1 MPPPVSSAGGWAAAG
16 EGPLTR
22 ADLDGVRFDT
32 AVRGYR
38 MDQVDALLERV
49 RMSLDDAAH
58 RPSVNTEGAGVGGDA
73 YPGTASQDPEASRVG
88 SLHRFPR
95 VSSSSEGAPVTTD
108 AERAERGEKE

>member
-1 MPPPVSSAGGWAAAG
+1 
-16 EGPLTR
+16 
-22 ADLDGVRFDT
+22 GVRFDT

-49 RMSLDDAAH
+49 RMSLEETAH
-58 RPSVNTEGAGVGGDA
+58 RPLVNTEGAGVGGDA
-73 YPGTASQDPEASRVG
+73 YPGTASPAPDVPDVPDVG
-88 SLHRFPR
+88 NVRRFPR